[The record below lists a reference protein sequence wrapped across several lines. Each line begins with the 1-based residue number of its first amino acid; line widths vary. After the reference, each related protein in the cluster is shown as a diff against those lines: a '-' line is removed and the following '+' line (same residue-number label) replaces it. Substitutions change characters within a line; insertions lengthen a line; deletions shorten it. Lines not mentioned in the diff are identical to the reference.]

1 MYVWIGIETESQLKT
16 IKEKARK
23 IENEIGFLHSNF
35 TLPLHISLKMSF
47 KVSDENFDA
56 VVSDLLDYFKSV
68 KPFKIETGGI
78 RFEHVIC
85 WISMKRNY
93 KLDRLHDYLND
104 FLKLKYGVPLHE
116 YDTDYKYHTTL
127 FSDSNEEKVLMAYKL
142 IEQKQI
148 PKTINANTI
157 LIGCSESGNLG
168 TFKIK
173 HTIKLN

>member
-35 TLPLHISLKMSF
+35 TLPLHISLKIAC
-47 KVSDENFDA
+47 KVSNENFDA

-68 KPFKIETGGI
+68 KPFKIETDGI
-78 RFEHVIC
+78 CFKHVIC
-85 WISMKRNY
+85 WISMNRNY

-142 IEQKQI
+142 IEQEQI

>member
-68 KPFKIETGGI
+68 KPFEVETSGI
-78 RFEHVIC
+78 SFEHVIC
-85 WISMKRNY
+85 WISMKRNEQ
-93 KLDRLHDYLND
+93 LDRLHDYLND
-104 FLKLKYGVPLHE
+104 FLMQKYGVPLHE

-142 IEQKQI
+142 IEQEQI

-157 LIGCSESGNLG
+157 LIGFSDSGNLG

>member
-23 IENEIGFLHSNF
+23 IENDIGFLHSNF
-35 TLPLHISLKMSF
+35 TLPLHISLKMAF
-47 KVSDENFDA
+47 KVSEENFNA
-56 VVSDLLDYFKSV
+56 VVGDLLEYFKNV
-68 KPFKIETGGI
+68 KPFEIKTGGI
-78 RFEHVIC
+78 CFENVIC
-85 WISMKRNY
+85 WISMKRNDR
-93 KLDRLHDYLND
+93 LDNLHDYLND
-104 FLKLKYGVPLHE
+104 FLNQKYGVPLHE

-127 FSDSNEEKVLMAYKL
+127 FSDSNEEKILRAYKL
-142 IEQKQI
+142 IEQEQI

-168 TFKIK
+168 TFKII